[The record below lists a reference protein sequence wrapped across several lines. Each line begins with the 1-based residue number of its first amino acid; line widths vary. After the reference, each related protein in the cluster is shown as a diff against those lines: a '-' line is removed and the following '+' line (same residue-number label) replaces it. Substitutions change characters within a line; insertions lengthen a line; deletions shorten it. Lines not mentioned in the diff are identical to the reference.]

1 MNCVRMIEDDLYW
14 IGSDDRRLKL
24 FENIIPI
31 QNGISYN
38 SYILL
43 DEKTVLFDT
52 VDYSVGKRFLENLE
66 FVLNGRKLDYLVI
79 NHMEPDHS
87 SIIEEIILRYP
98 EIKII
103 GNIQTHRMLKQFF
116 SFEVDSRIQI
126 VKENDE
132 LNTGKHTLKFL
143 FAQMVHW
150 PEVMFTYDMF
160 SKIIFSADAFGTF
173 GALNGNLYND
183 DTDYEKVYLNEAR
196 RYYSNIVGKYGIQV
210 YNALKKIKDL
220 EINKICPLHG
230 PIWRENLK
238 YIIEKYKI
246 WSTYEPE
253 DRSIVIIYSS
263 VYGNTENV
271 ANILANKLG
280 ERQVKNIKVYDVSN
294 TEVSE
299 LVSESFRCSN
309 IAIISTTYNMG
320 VFPKIEEYIDH
331 IRRMNLENRTFTI
344 IENATWAPGIS
355 KQIKERI
362 LQMKRMTIL
371 EESLSIKSSIKK
383 EQGDLLDNIADEIT
397 KNLKNK

>member
-238 YIIEKYKI
+238 YIIC
-246 WSTYEPE
+246 
-253 DRSIVIIYSS
+253 
-263 VYGNTENV
+263 
-271 ANILANKLG
+271 L
-280 ERQVKNIKVYDVSN
+280 KNI
-294 TEVSE
+294 
-299 LVSESFRCSN
+299 
-309 IAIISTTYNMG
+309 
-320 VFPKIEEYIDH
+320 
-331 IRRMNLENRTFTI
+331 
-344 IENATWAPGIS
+344 S
-355 KQIKERI
+355 K
-362 LQMKRMTIL
+362 
-371 EESLSIKSSIKK
+371 
-383 EQGDLLDNIADEIT
+383 
-397 KNLKNK
+397 

>member
-320 VFPKIEEYIDH
+320 VFPPMEQLLHHLASKNYQ
-331 IRRMNLENRTFTI
+331 NRKVGI
-344 IENATWAPGIS
+344 IENGTWAPSAGKCMKDILNTMKDITICKNQITIKS
-355 KQIKERI
+355 AMNEQNIKEMENLAEEI
-362 LQMKRMTIL
+362 LK
-371 EESLSIKSSIKK
+371 
-383 EQGDLLDNIADEIT
+383 
-397 KNLKNK
+397 